1 MQWRVKNATPKV
13 DVNTEIKKKILSP
26 PAQTKLRLTRA
37 QKGKWVPKAPTIPAT
52 TKKEAE
58 VICSSSLETVDA
70 TVTQLTNTEIFALI
84 QAKFMGISSFF
95 K

>member
-1 MQWRVKNATPKV
+1 MPKV
-13 DVNTEIKKKILSP
+13 DASAEIKKKILP
-26 PAQTKLRLTRA
+26 PPYIAHQRLTRA
-37 QKGKWVPKAPTIPAT
+37 EKGKWVPKAPTVPAT